1 MQNYIKSIL
10 YIYFRLLNKTLYKNL
25 HLDFYICT
33 HELLLTHFYKQI
45 LLHSNFIYRIQNLYN
60 IIIIIINYI
69 NIVNIIISNINI
81 ILLLMILLLILNN
94 IYIIIKIIFLSL

>member
-60 IIIIIINYI
+60 IIIIINYI